1 MDWKETGIQINGE
14 YLNNLR
20 FADDIVL
27 MNESTDGLKQI
38 ILQLHRGS
46 QKVGLKMNM
55 KITKVVFNNFIQD
68 HEI

>member
-1 MDWKETGIQINGE
+1 MNVE

-27 MNESTDGLKQI
+27 MSECTDELQQMI
-38 ILQLHRGS
+38 MQLHRKI

-55 KITKVVFNNFIQD
+55 KKTKVMDAQQLHTIP
-68 HEI
+68 